1 MPKNTGLFPGG
12 TTSAHAENTPGA
24 HGRATHARN
33 YLRMRGEYCAAAFG
47 EYAGMELPPH
57 TRRIQEYAILE
68 EVKLVLFL
76 LISNEVDHYV
86 HP

>member
-1 MPKNTGLFPGG
+1 MWTKF
-12 TTSAHAENTPGA
+12 SS
-24 HGRATHARN
+24 RA
-33 YLRMRGEYCAAAFG
+33 RGCS
-47 EYAGMELPPH
+47 
-57 TRRIQEYAILE
+57 YAILE

>member
-1 MPKNTGLFPGG
+1 METLNKLPVPKTKNRKKPRTL
-12 TTSAHAENTPGA
+12 
-24 HGRATHARN
+24 
-33 YLRMRGEYCAAAFG
+33 
-47 EYAGMELPPH
+47 ELPPR

>member
-1 MPKNTGLFPGG
+1 MPQLVDGG
-12 TTSAHAENTPGA
+12 
-24 HGRATHARN
+24 N
-33 YLRMRGEYCAAAFG
+33 YLRARGEYIVDING
-47 EYAGMELPPH
+47 VPHYMELPPR